1 MILLS
6 DDEGDAGKDGGTMDS
21 LECLQE
27 QLHNSMMQL
36 SEYLGQLHLHC
47 SKDVYIYIYMFK
59 MFKQYIYIYI
69 YISRVNNKIGR
80 SIDIGGN
87 ALLVCICIYIY
98 IYTK

>member
-27 QLHNSMMQL
+27 QLHNAMMQL

-47 SKDVYIYIYMFK
+47 SKDVYIYIYIYV
-59 MFKQYIYIYI
+59 QNVQTVYIYIHI
-69 YISRVNNKIGR
+69 HIEGK
-80 SIDIGGN
+80 
-87 ALLVCICIYIY
+87 
-98 IYTK
+98 